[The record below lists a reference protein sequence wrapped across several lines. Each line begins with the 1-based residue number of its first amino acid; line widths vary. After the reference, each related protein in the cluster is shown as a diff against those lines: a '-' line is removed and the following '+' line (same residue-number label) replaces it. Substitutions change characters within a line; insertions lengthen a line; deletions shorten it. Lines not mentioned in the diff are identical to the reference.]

1 MIGAK
6 MGVGGITP
14 MRVGRSEGYG
24 ALRVCRSSRC
34 GLVSRSESR
43 RVWAALEPLRERTY
57 RRIWSASVLSNFGQL
72 ILGVGAAWEMTRLTT
87 SAGLVALVQTALMVP
102 LMLVSVPAGA
112 IADMY
117 DRRKIALVGLSFAT
131 LCAAV
136 LTTLA
141 FNGLTSPWV
150 LLAFCSLIGAG
161 VALYSPAWGA
171 SIPEQVT
178 PEHLPAAIA
187 LGSISYNVA
196 RSFGPAVGGVIVLAA
211 GAKAAFLTNSLAY
224 LPLLTAFLLWRRK
237 RIAPRLPPE
246 RIDRAILAGAR
257 YALHSSPV
265 RAAMVR
271 AFSFGLAGAAASAL
285 VPLVA
290 RDLLKGN
297 ASTYGLLLGCSG
309 VGAVVGAM
317 LVSKARE
324 RLTPEQAFRLCACTG
339 GVMVLV
345 VGFSHILMLT
355 GAAMV
360 IAGMV
365 NMLSIALLNVG
376 VQLSVPR
383 WVAGRALASFQASLT
398 GGIAVGAWMWGHLAA
413 QRSIEIAFLGSGV
426 ALILTPLIG
435 LLMPMRHLSPADV
448 EMIELGAEPEVA
460 LAITP
465 LSGPIAIEIDYRV
478 NPGEARQFYD
488 VMLKLQRA
496 RQRNGA
502 FQWSLARDL
511 SDPELWTERYHLP
524 TWLDYSRLRSR
535 FTHADRALQ
544 EAADAF
550 NDSRTGRRVR
560 RRLERPF
567 GSVRWRADTPDSQG
581 ETINVYPP

>member
-1 MIGAK
+1 
-6 MGVGGITP
+6 
-14 MRVGRSEGYG
+14 MRQV
-24 ALRVCRSSRC
+24 AP
-34 GLVSRSESR
+34 R
-43 RVWAALEPLRERTY
+43 RVWSALEPLRERTY

-72 ILGVGAAWEMTRLTT
+72 ILGVGAAWEMTRLTK
-87 SAGLVALVQTALMVP
+87 SAGLVALVQSALMLP

-112 IADMY
+112 IADMF
-117 DRRKIALVGLSFAT
+117 DRRKIAVVGLSFAT

-141 FNGLTSPWV
+141 FNGLTTPWI

-161 VALYSPAWGA
+161 VALYNPAWGA
-171 SIPEQVT
+171 SIAEQVP
-178 PEHLPAAIA
+178 PEHFPAAVA

-211 GAKAAFLTNSLAY
+211 GARAAFLTNALAY

-237 RIAPRLPPE
+237 LVAPRLPPE
-246 RIDRAILAGAR
+246 RIDRAIVAGAR

-265 RAAMVR
+265 RATMVR

-290 RDLLKGN
+290 RDVLKGN

-309 VGAVVGAM
+309 VGAVVGAL
-317 LVSKARE
+317 LVSTARD
-324 RLTPEQAFRLCACTG
+324 RLTIDQSFRLCAIVSG
-339 GVMVLV
+339 LMVL
-345 VGFSHILMLT
+345 GIGLSHLLVATAI
-355 GAAMV
+355 AMV
-360 IAGMV
+360 IAGVV
-365 NMLSIALLNVG
+365 NMLAIALLNVG

-383 WVAGRALASFQASLT
+383 WVAGRAIAGYQASLT
-398 GGIAVGAWMWGHLAA
+398 GGIAVGAWLWGHVAA
-413 QRSIEIAFLGSGV
+413 QWSIESAFLASGL
-426 ALILTPLIG
+426 ALLLTPLIG
-435 LLMPMRHLSPADV
+435 LIMPIRPIAPTDV

-460 LAITP
+460 LGITP
-465 LSGPIAIEIDYRV
+465 RSGPIVIEIDYRV
-478 NPGEARQFYD
+478 DPAEARRFYD

-511 SDPELWTERYHLP
+511 ADPALWTERYHLP
-524 TWLDYSRLRSR
+524 TWTDYCRLRSR

-550 NDSRTGRRVR
+550 NRTQSARSVR
-560 RRLERPF
+560 RRLERPL
-567 GSVRWRADTPDSQG
+567 GSVRWRAETPDSQG
-581 ETINVYPP
+581 DAINLYPP

>member
-1 MIGAK
+1 
-6 MGVGGITP
+6 
-14 MRVGRSEGYG
+14 
-24 ALRVCRSSRC
+24 
-34 GLVSRSESR
+34 VSRSASR
-43 RVWAALEPLRERTY
+43 RGWAALEPLRERTY

-87 SAGLVALVQTALMVP
+87 SASLVALVQTALMLP

-141 FNGLTSPWV
+141 FNGLTTPWV

-211 GAKAAFLTNSLAY
+211 GAPAAFLTNSLAY

-237 RIAPRLPPE
+237 QIAPRLPPE
-246 RIDRAILAGAR
+246 RIDRAIVAGAR

-265 RAAMVR
+265 RATMVR
-271 AFSFGLAGAAASAL
+271 AFSFGLAGAAGSAL

-309 VGAVVGAM
+309 VGAVAGAL

-324 RLTPEQAFRLCACTG
+324 RLTPEQAFRLCACVSG
-339 GVMVLV
+339 LMVMVI
-345 VGFSHILMLT
+345 GISHVRMLT
-355 GAAMV
+355 AAAMV

-383 WVAGRALASFQASLT
+383 WVAGRALAGFQASLT
-398 GGIAVGAWMWGHLAA
+398 GGIALGAWMWGHLAA
-413 QRSIEIAFLGSGV
+413 QRGIEIAFLASGV
-426 ALILTPLIG
+426 SLILTPLIG
-435 LLMPMRHLSPADV
+435 LLLPMRHMSPADV
-448 EMIELGAEPEVA
+448 QMIEVGADPDVA

-465 LSGPIAIEIDYRV
+465 RSGPIAIEIDYRV
-478 NPGEARQFYD
+478 HPGDARQFYG

-511 SDPELWTERYHLP
+511 SDLELWTERYHLP

-550 NDSRTGRRVR
+550 NVAGAGKRVR
-560 RRLERPF
+560 RRLERPL

-581 ETINVYPP
+581 DTLNVYPP

>member
-1 MIGAK
+1 M
-6 MGVGGITP
+6 VP
-14 MRVGRSEGYG
+14 SQ
-24 ALRVCRSSRC
+24 
-34 GLVSRSESR
+34 R
-43 RVWAALEPLRERTY
+43 RVWAPLEPLRERTY

-87 SAGLVALVQTALMVP
+87 SASLVALVQTALMLP

-112 IADMY
+112 IADMF
-117 DRRKIALVGLSFAT
+117 DRRKIAIVGLSFAT
-131 LCAAV
+131 VCAAV

-141 FNGLTSPWV
+141 FNGLTSPWI

-171 SIPEQVT
+171 SIAEQVT

-187 LGSISYNVA
+187 LGSISYNLA

-211 GAKAAFLTNSLAY
+211 GARAAFLTNSLAY
-224 LPLLTAFLLWRRK
+224 LPLLTAFILWRRK
-237 RIAPRLPPE
+237 STAPRLPPE

-271 AFSFGLAGAAASAL
+271 AFSFGLAGAAGSAL

-297 ASTYGLLLGCSG
+297 ASTYGLLLGCGG
-309 VGAVVGAM
+309 VGAVVGAL

-345 VGFSHILMLT
+345 IGTSHVLVLT
-355 GAAMV
+355 AAAMA

-383 WVAGRALASFQASLT
+383 WVAGRALAGFQASLT
-398 GGIAVGAWMWGHLAA
+398 GGIALGAGMWGHVAA
-413 QRSIEIAFLGSGV
+413 QRSIEIAFLGSGI

-435 LLMPMRHLSPADV
+435 LLIPMRHLLPADV
-448 EMIELGAEPEVA
+448 EMIEIGSEPEVA

-465 LSGPIAIEIDYRV
+465 RSGPIAIEIDYRV
-478 NPGEARQFYD
+478 DPGEARQFYD

-550 NDSRTGRRVR
+550 NGARTARRVR

-581 ETINVYPP
+581 DTINVYPP